1 LQDQCRWKE
10 NLILY
15 NFSRNR
21 EFLIRTFP
29 TSNLARNVWV
39 GEINAEKEIFF
50 ITAGVEKPQY
60 KRRVTGLK
68 NRGVETL
75 RNPEHS
81 KEKQRRRHQ
90 QEQREQRQK
99 Y

>member
-1 LQDQCRWKE
+1 MQDQCRWKE

-60 KRRVTGLK
+60 KRRVTG
-68 NRGVETL
+68 
-75 RNPEHS
+75 S
-81 KEKQRRRHQ
+81 EKQRRDTW
-90 QEQREQRQK
+90 K
-99 Y
+99 TL